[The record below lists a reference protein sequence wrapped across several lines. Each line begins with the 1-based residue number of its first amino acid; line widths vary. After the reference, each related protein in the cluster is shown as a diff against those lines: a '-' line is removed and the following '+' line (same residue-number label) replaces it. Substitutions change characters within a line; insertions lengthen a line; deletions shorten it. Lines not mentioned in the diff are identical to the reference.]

1 VAVVEL
7 VSVAALSANRV
18 VGLDGG
24 IPWPSLPEDRAQY
37 RALVAA
43 DPVILGRR
51 TFDSMR
57 DDLPGSEQMVV
68 SRSLTTVDVPTARV
82 VSGVD
87 EAVAALDETDT
98 SVGYVLGGGA
108 IYRLFQPH
116 VDRMTLS
123 HVPGEYEGDA
133 VYPAWDEA
141 EWTVVREAP
150 HDGFTLRE
158 WVRQGSQ
165 RPEM

>member
-1 VAVVEL
+1 MLAVV
-7 VSVAALSANRV
+7 
-18 VGLDGG
+18 
-24 IPWPSLPEDRAQY
+24 
-37 RALVAA
+37 VAA

-51 TFDSMR
+51 TFDTMR

-68 SRSLTTVDVPTARV
+68 SQSLTTVDVSTARV

-87 EAVAALDETDT
+87 EAIAALDETDT

-165 RPEM
+165 RPER